1 VLTTELKE
9 TTPMPTILADN
20 FELVAPSDA
29 DAELAKA
36 ASRELASKLKKN
48 RTYRLQVE
56 GANAGEPLLIPP
68 SAVRMLLHVLTEMS
82 LGNAVK
88 LVPIHAELTTQ
99 QAAELLNVSRP
110 YLVRLLDEGKIP
122 ARKIGTHRRILFED
136 LMAYKRRIDTE
147 RLKTLEELSAL
158 DQELDLGY

>member
-1 VLTTELKE
+1 
-9 TTPMPTILADN
+9 MPTSLADN
-20 FELVAPSDA
+20 FELVAPSEA

-36 ASRELASKLKKN
+36 SSRELASKLKKN

-56 GANAGEPLLIPP
+56 GGADAGEPLLLPP
-68 SAVRMLLHVLTEMS
+68 SAVRMLFHVLTEMA

-136 LMAYKRRIDTE
+136 LMAYKKRVDAD

-158 DQELDLGY
+158 DQELGLGY